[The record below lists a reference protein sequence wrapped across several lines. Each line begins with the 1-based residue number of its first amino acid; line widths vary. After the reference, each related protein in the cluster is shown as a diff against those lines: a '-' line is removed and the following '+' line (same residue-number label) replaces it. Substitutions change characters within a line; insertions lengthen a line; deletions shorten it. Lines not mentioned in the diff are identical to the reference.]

1 MTGQQIITKYQAM
14 VPDDDL
20 DPTYLLQLV
29 NDCMH
34 DVEDEVSP
42 EGLKAI
48 DITQSTTVGQTWAT
62 AIPLP
67 TNFYMPLKTI
77 FVGTQA
83 YTGIPLEQTIPYQNG
98 SNNFYIDHANA
109 SYHLTGTVNTAQL
122 ITFPYIYAT
131 PDIILNTSPAWPN
144 RFHSLIPLKMAQ
156 LYYPADAGDKSRAWD
171 DRWEKIYERRL
182 ARFIDYDASLK
193 LAALNG
199 QTPYGYNLVP
209 FSRENRIND
218 LA

>member
-20 DPTYLLQLV
+20 DPDYLLQLV

-34 DVEDEVSP
+34 DIEDEVSP

-48 DITQSTTVGQTWAT
+48 DTTQTTFVGQTSAT

-67 TNFYMPLKTI
+67 TNFYMPLQTI
-77 FVGTQA
+77 YVGTQP
-83 YTGIPLEQTIPYQNG
+83 YTGTPLESNTAYG
-98 SNNFYIDHANA
+98 TTSNNFYIDHANA

-131 PDIILNTSPAWPN
+131 PDITLTTSPAWPT

-156 LYYPADAGDKSRAWD
+156 MYYAADAGDKSRAWD
-171 DRWEKIYERRL
+171 DRWGSYYQKRL
-182 ARFIDYDASLK
+182 DRFIDYDAALK
-193 LAALNG
+193 LAAIGG
-199 QTPYGYNLVP
+199 QTPYGYAGNYGG
-209 FSRENRIND
+209 ENKIND
-218 LA
+218 LN